1 MLKNKPKI
9 LITGGGGYI
18 GSVLIDEL
26 IKKNFEVTI
35 LDKFIFKQ
43 KKIIHNLYGKKIRI
57 IEGDVRD
64 NSLIKNS
71 VKNIDIIIPLAAIV
85 GAPLCKKNPQLT
97 KSVNVGSVKTLVKN
111 LSKNQIIL
119 VPTTNS
125 GYGIGKKNSYCTE
138 KSPLKPVSLY
148 GQTKVLAE
156 KIILDH
162 HNSSSLRLAT
172 VFGTSPRMRVD
183 LLVNDFVFKA
193 FKTKKITLFEGH
205 FRRNYIHI
213 NDVCRTFLFAIKNF
227 DKFKNNIFNVGLSSA
242 NLTKKELCN
251 KIKKFIPDLFI
262 EIDEFAKDP
271 DKRDYI
277 VSNKKLEKTG
287 FKTKYSINFGIK
299 QLLNYYKKN
308 KKIYKNV

>member
-227 DKFKNNIFNVGLSSA
+227 NKFKNNIFNVGLSSA

>member
-18 GSVLIDEL
+18 GSVLIGEL
-26 IKKNFEVTI
+26 IKKNFEVAI

>member
-1 MLKNKPKI
+1 M
-9 LITGGGGYI
+9 
-18 GSVLIDEL
+18 
-26 IKKNFEVTI
+26 
-35 LDKFIFKQ
+35 
-43 KKIIHNLYGKKIRI
+43 
-57 IEGDVRD
+57 RD

>member
-18 GSVLIDEL
+18 GSVLIGEL
-26 IKKNFEVTI
+26 IKKNFEVAI

-43 KKIIHNLYGKKIRI
+43 KKIIHNLYGKKIQI